1 MSPLTTPPVACLSRP
16 SLAAPFPP
24 TKLVSQRQ
32 RLSLLFGGQNW
43 LNSLIHYSRYAL
55 GWFEEKDD
63 MHQDDLK
70 IRDEFMLFFKIA
82 SAARNWI
89 HFVPQ
94 TAVTTFAFSSV
105 FILLLCPA
113 VLRCLTWWWRDRVSA
128 RQRWR
133 SASCRSLRGTETTRP
148 THNQLISFFVCFWL
162 RDISPLLGIF
172 TVFVATASTSNP
184 WMVTHPSA
192 NHGPNCLP
200 SVFLQGNWC
209 FQLGI
214 AVANCHRLILTKTN
228 SFLWNNI
235 LLKG

>member
-1 MSPLTTPPVACLSRP
+1 MAGTTGGCPSTTTLRPRWLWAWTCSSTTLWARMSPLTTPPVACLSRP

-105 FILLLCPA
+105 FILLLWGI
-113 VLRCLTWWWRDRVSA
+113 VK
-128 RQRWR
+128 
-133 SASCRSLRGTETTRP
+133 
-148 THNQLISFFVCFWL
+148 
-162 RDISPLLGIF
+162 RDIRNFCQRGPQQN
-172 TVFVATASTSNP
+172 A
-184 WMVTHPSA
+184 PS
-192 NHGPNCLP
+192 GY
-200 SVFLQGNWC
+200 SYQK
-209 FQLGI
+209 
-214 AVANCHRLILTKTN
+214 ILRKT
-228 SFLWNNI
+228 
-235 LLKG
+235 